1 MSQDGGRTREGFYFA
16 LPPSLGH
23 DPVKELARR
32 FADVLYG
39 AGFTTVVPMQSYEQ
53 LEQALL
59 AGEVDA
65 AWGPPIVCARLEGVG
80 GQVALRAVRYG
91 AVTYRA
97 VLICRA
103 SDPLDLRQLGAPGRR
118 PVRAVW
124 VDRWSMG
131 GYILPRHHL
140 RQRGIDL
147 EAAFSEERLLGSY
160 ESCFREVLADEADL
174 TASFANRRGLGYVEL
189 CADRAFE
196 LRTLAYTDECPNDG
210 VVLSPR
216 LDPGTTS
223 TLLSGLGRLIAHPAS
238 LAVLASTFDVDGFDR
253 PQPHSYAPL
262 LSLL

>member
-1 MSQDGGRTREGFYFA
+1 MGSGREGDGFIFA
-16 LPPSLGH
+16 LPPSLGL

-39 AGFTTVVPMQSYEQ
+39 AGFTTVVPMKTYEL
-53 LEQALL
+53 LEKALL
-59 AGEVDA
+59 SGEVDA
-65 AWGPPIVCARLEGVG
+65 AWGPPIVCARVERAGAH
-80 GQVALRAVRYG
+80 VALRAVRYG
-91 AVTYRA
+91 AVTYRS
-97 VLICRA
+97 VLICR
-103 SDPLDLRQLGAPGRR
+103 SNDPLDLRQLGNPGAA

-140 RQRGIDL
+140 RAKGIDFKQAFL
-147 EAAFSEERLLGSY
+147 EETTVGSY
-160 ESCFREVLADEADL
+160 EACFQEVLAGDADL

-189 CADRAFE
+189 CQDRAFE
-196 LRTLAYTDECPNDG
+196 LRTLAYTDESPNDG

-216 LDPGTTS
+216 LDHVAATT
-223 TLLSGLGRLIAHPAS
+223 LFSGLSRLISHPAS

-253 PQPHSYAPL
+253 PPPGSYAPL

>member
-1 MSQDGGRTREGFYFA
+1 MSQDGGRKRDGFYFA
-16 LPPSLGH
+16 LPPSLGL

-39 AGFTTVVPMQSYEQ
+39 AGFSTVVPMHSYEE
-53 LEQALL
+53 LERALL

-65 AWGPPIVCARLEGVG
+65 AWGPPIVCARVESVG

-91 AVTYRA
+91 AVTYRS

-147 EAAFSEERLLGSY
+147 GAAFLDERLMGSY
-160 ESCFREVLADEADL
+160 EDCFREVLADEADL

-189 CADRAFE
+189 CGDQAFE

-216 LDPGTTS
+216 LDPAAAQN
-223 TLLSGLGRLIAHPAS
+223 LLAGLGRLIAHAAS
-238 LAVLASTFDVDGFDR
+238 LSVLASTFDVDGFDR
-253 PQPHSYAPL
+253 PPAHSYAPL